1 MAILSRL
8 SLICVSTIFV
18 GSFSHAQVGSAEA
31 NAARAQIISAFQ
43 ESVAAKAEPNF
54 SILKTL
60 DFKSPSYQETI
71 ERLGARLTYPQG
83 FDIDEQRDLLY
94 VLRYSNGRP
103 ARAVIEKYRWSSGDF
118 ISTYIIPEPQASVSE
133 GLVIIKEKGGDVAFL
148 RSDNAL
154 TRYRLVDDPSGFGIT
169 EKLES
174 VASNVAQSFY
184 HKGGEWYVEKF
195 KTTADVLG
203 QSRGQYSVLDSSF
216 KHVRDVNFAPQYS
229 GYRNSEQLNLPKHQ
243 GFAVTDDGYAMTMG
257 GYWSSRVQATPY
269 HYFGLNLFDR
279 HGKVVKSEY
288 ISPEALVSQL
298 SAMGIQA
305 DSVENE
311 GIQALSNGNLVTL
324 QVVRT
329 KGDRSGKLLFLA
341 LSP

>member
-1 MAILSRL
+1 MATFSRL
-8 SLICVSTIFV
+8 SLICISTIFV
-18 GSFSHAQVGSAEA
+18 SSFSHAQAGSAA
-31 NAARAQIISAFQ
+31 AIAARSQIMSAF
-43 ESVAAKAEPNF
+43 EASVATHAEPNF

-60 DFKSPSYQETI
+60 DFKSQSYQETVQ
-71 ERLGARLTYPQG
+71 RLGVRFTYPQG
-83 FDIDEQRDLLY
+83 FEIDEQRDLLY

-103 ARAVIEKYRWSSGDF
+103 ARAVIEKYRWSSGELL
-118 ISTYIIPEPQASVSE
+118 STYIIPEPQASVSE
-133 GLVIIKEKGGDVAFL
+133 GIVVTQEEGGDVAFL
-148 RSDNAL
+148 RSDSAL
-154 TRYRLVDDPSGFGIT
+154 TRYRLVDDQSGFGT
-169 EKLES
+169 TQKLEA

-195 KTTADVLG
+195 KTPEDALG

-257 GYWSSRVQATPY
+257 GYWASRMKATPY
-269 HYFGLNLFDR
+269 HYFGVNLFDR
-279 HGKVVKSEY
+279 HGKIVKSEY
-288 ISPEALVSQL
+288 IAPEALVSQL
-298 SAMGIQA
+298 LAMGIQA
-305 DSVENE
+305 DTVENE
-311 GIQALSNGNLVTL
+311 GIQALSNGKLVTL

-329 KGDRSGKLLFLA
+329 KGERSGKLLFLT